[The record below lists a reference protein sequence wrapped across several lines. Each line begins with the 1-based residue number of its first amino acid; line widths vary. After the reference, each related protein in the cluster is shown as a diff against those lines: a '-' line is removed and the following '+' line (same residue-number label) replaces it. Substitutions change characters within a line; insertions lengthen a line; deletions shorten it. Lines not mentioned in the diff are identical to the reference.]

1 MKREISIQKT
11 ERVDSQLSI
20 DGLETRIF
28 VPDRD
33 TNRQGGHW
41 FDVAVVV

>member
-11 ERVDSQLSI
+11 ERVDSQLCS

-33 TNRQGGHW
+33 TNSQGGHW
-41 FDVAVVV
+41 FTVAVVV